1 MDKTIAAVK
10 ALIEKEGE
18 YLFVGVE
25 YGDGTIWVP
34 PGGKVERG
42 ESPIQALN
50 REVQSE
56 TSLKIEPGRPIGMYH
71 FLKGE
76 KDRGDQVTL
85 TLFETN
91 KVYGNVDIETDH
103 AKEDGITDYRWMSP
117 EQITKNNVTDTL
129 RQLLEQE
136 IF

>member
-10 ALIEKEGE
+10 ALIEKGGE
-18 YLFVGVE
+18 YLFVGIE
-25 YGDGTIWVP
+25 YGERTIWVP
-34 PGGKVERG
+34 PGGKVEKG

-50 REVQSE
+50 REVENE

-76 KDRGDQVTL
+76 EDRGDQVTL
-85 TLFETN
+85 TIFEVN
-91 KVYGNVDIETDH
+91 KMSGEVDIKTDH
-103 AKEDGITDYRWMSP
+103 AREDGITDYKWMSP
-117 EQITKNNVTDTL
+117 EQIRKNNVTDTL